1 MKSADMLDAGRDRW
15 HSKAPPMTTPP
26 RRDTVR
32 ASERRRDRAGLAAAV
47 AVLAAAVL
55 DASMALW
62 ATGLDALAPTEALGA
77 LALAL
82 LLAAPLAALAGLA
95 LGALEPALTHVARR
109 LRWRGLLLLGASL
122 GVAAAAVLALREREV
137 DWDTIDL
144 RLGLLPL
151 VAAVAG
157 LVAWRFAMRR
167 ARHLVVATLV
177 LAGLVAGL
185 ALARDHGAGPGVER
199 LRTDTWLAAP
209 VLARTAGLLDGD
221 GDGHPAWLCGDAC
234 DCDDDDADR
243 HPGRTELAD
252 DGIDQDCDGDDLSG
266 REQDDFAEL
275 FAARPPV
282 ATVEP
287 APTTAAERP
296 DILVLTVD
304 TLRADH
310 LGVYGYARATSPRID
325 AWARE
330 AVVFEQARSTGPSTR
345 FSIPPLMI
353 GKYFTELARS
363 RGEWPTISDKETTLA
378 ERLHGLGYVSAAFHS
393 IRYLWPQYG
402 LDQGFDHYSVDCIT
416 QRWPPLRM
424 SCSDFITDEA
434 LAWLD
439 VHGTDQGVPLLLWA
453 YYGDPHA
460 QYVRH
465 EGYPSFGPEYVD
477 AYDDEIAFVD
487 HHIGR
492 LLDGLAQRRR
502 RPTVIV
508 LVSDHGEGL
517 DAAQDHGSRYH
528 SANLFDEL
536 VRVPLIVSGPGFP
549 AHRVQTPVSLVDL
562 VPTVLDLLAQ
572 PGDPALRG
580 VSLMPWLRDEAGN
593 NHPPVLFEKHRALDE
608 PQHGMVAWPYKVI
621 QPAPGGR
628 ARIFDLSAD
637 PGERRDLAGTMD
649 TAERRRLVGALRHWH
664 EQVRRPFDDTL
675 RH

>member
-1 MKSADMLDAGRDRW
+1 
-15 HSKAPPMTTPP
+15 MTTP
-26 RRDTVR
+26 RRDIVR
-32 ASERRRDRAGLAAAV
+32 GERRREQAGLAAAV
-47 AVLAAAVL
+47 AVLAAAGL
-55 DASMALW
+55 DAGLALW
-62 ATGLDALAPTEALGA
+62 ATGQDPLAPAEALGG

-82 LLAAPLAALAGLA
+82 LLVAPLAALAGVT
-95 LGALEPALTHVARR
+95 LGACEPALVRALRW
-109 LRWRGLLLLGASL
+109 LRWRGVLLLGAAL
-122 GVAAAAVLALREREV
+122 VAALAALLALREREV
-137 DWDTIDL
+137 DWDTLDL

-151 VAAVAG
+151 VAALIG
-157 LVAWRFAMRR
+157 PLAWRYA
-167 ARHLVVATLV
+167 ARWLSRLLAVV
-177 LAGLVAGL
+177 LAL
-185 ALARDHGAGPGVER
+185 ACLGAALTLARDHGAGPGIER
-199 LRTDTWLAAP
+199 LRTQSWLAAP
-209 VLARTAGLLDGD
+209 VLARVAGTLDGD
-221 GDGHPAWLCGDAC
+221 GDGHAAWLCGDGC
-234 DCDDDDADR
+234 DCDDDDGDR
-243 HPGRTELAD
+243 HPGRLEVAD
-252 DGIDQDCDGDDLSG
+252 DGVDQDCDGEDLSG
-266 REQDDFAEL
+266 REQHDFAEM
-275 FAARPPV
+275 FAAQPP
-282 ATVEP
+282 AAST
-287 APTTAAERP
+287 AHIPTPAAERP
-296 DILVLTVD
+296 DILLLTVD

-325 AWARE
+325 EWARG

-345 FSIPPLMI
+345 FSVPPLLI

-378 ERLHGLGYVSAAFHS
+378 ERLHALGYVSAAFHS

-439 VHGTDQGVPLLLWA
+439 AHGTDQSVPLLLWA

-465 EGYPSFGPEYVD
+465 DGHPNFGPEYVD

-502 RPTVIV
+502 RPAVIV

-536 VRVPLIVSGPGFP
+536 LRVPLIVSGPGFP
-549 AHRVQTPVSLVDL
+549 ARRVQTPVSLVDF
-562 VPTVLDLLAQ
+562 VPTILDMLAQ

-580 VSLMPWLRDEAGN
+580 VSLLPWLRGEHGV
-593 NHPPVLFEKHRALDE
+593 HPPVLFEKHRALDE

-637 PGERRDLAGTMD
+637 PGERRDLAGTLD
-649 TAERRRLVGALRHWH
+649 PAERRRLVGALRHWH
-664 EQVRRPFDDTL
+664 EQVRQPFDDAL

>member
-1 MKSADMLDAGRDRW
+1 
-15 HSKAPPMTTPP
+15 MTTAP

-32 ASERRRDRAGLAAAV
+32 EGERRREGAGLAAVV
-47 AVLAAAVL
+47 AVLAAAAL
-55 DASMALW
+55 DAGMALW
-62 ATGLDALAPTEALGA
+62 ATGLDALAPVEALGG

-82 LLAAPLAALAGLA
+82 LLASPLAALLGVA
-95 LGALEPALTHVARR
+95 LGASEPVLTRAARW
-109 LRWRGLLLLGASL
+109 LRWRGVLLLGASL
-122 GVAAAAVLALREREV
+122 IAALALLLALRDREV

-151 VAAVAG
+151 VAVVMG
-157 LVAWRFAMRR
+157 LVAWRFAVRWVR
-167 ARHLVVATLV
+167 LLVVATLMI
-177 LAGLVAGL
+177 AGVVAAL

-199 LRTDTWLAAP
+199 LRTSTWLAAP
-209 VLARTAGLLDGD
+209 VLARTAGSFDSD
-221 GDGHPAWLCGDAC
+221 GDGHAGWLCGDAC
-234 DCDDDDADR
+234 DCDDDDAGR
-243 HPGRTELAD
+243 HPGRPEVAD
-252 DGIDQDCDGDDLSG
+252 DGVDQDCDGDDLSG

-275 FAARPPV
+275 FAAHPP
-282 ATVEP
+282 ATDP
-287 APTTAAERP
+287 DPTATPPAERP
-296 DILVLTVD
+296 DILLLTID

-310 LGVYGYARATSPRID
+310 LGVYGYTRPTSPRID
-325 AWARE
+325 EWARN
-330 AVVFEQARSTGPSTR
+330 AVVFEQARATGPSTR

-378 ERLHGLGYVSAAFHS
+378 ERLHALGYVSAAFHS

-439 VHGTDQGVPLLLWA
+439 AHGTDQSVPLLLWA

-465 EGYPSFGPEYVD
+465 EGFPNFGPEYVD

-487 HHIGR
+487 HHVGR

-502 RPTVIV
+502 RPAVIV

-549 AHRVQTPVSLVDL
+549 AHRVQTPVSLVDF

-580 VSLMPWLRDEAGN
+580 VSLQPWLRGETGT
-593 NHPPVLFEKHRALDE
+593 HPPVLFEKHRALDE

-649 TAERRRLVGALRHWH
+649 TGERRRLVGALRHWH
-664 EQVRRPFDDTL
+664 EQVRRPFDDAL

>member
-1 MKSADMLDAGRDRW
+1 
-15 HSKAPPMTTPP
+15 MTTAA
-26 RRDTVR
+26 RRDIVR
-32 ASERRRDRAGLAAAV
+32 GSEHRRERAGLAAAL
-47 AVLAAAVL
+47 ALLLAALV
-55 DASMALW
+55 DASLALW
-62 ATGLDALAPTEALGA
+62 ATGLDPLAPAEALGG

-82 LLAAPLAALAGLA
+82 WLASPPAALLGLA
-95 LGALEPALTHVARR
+95 LGASEPTLTRALRW
-109 LRWRGLLLLGASL
+109 LRWRGVLLLGAAL
-122 GVAAAAVLALREREV
+122 AAALAALLALRDREV

-151 VAAVAG
+151 VALATG
-157 LVAWRFAMRR
+157 LLAWRCA
-167 ARHLVVATLV
+167 ARGLRLLVVATLA
-177 LAGLVAGL
+177 LAGLVAAL

-199 LRTDTWLAAP
+199 LRTQSWLAAP
-209 VLARTAGLLDGD
+209 VLARAAGTLDGD
-221 GDGHPAWLCGDAC
+221 GDGHAAWLCGDAC
-234 DCDDDDADR
+234 DCDDDDPDR
-243 HPGRTELAD
+243 HPGRPERAD
-252 DGIDQDCDGDDLSG
+252 DGVDQDCDGDDLSG
-266 REQDDFAEL
+266 REQDGFAEL
-275 FAARPPV
+275 FAAQPPAASPERA
-282 ATVEP
+282 ATP
-287 APTTAAERP
+287 LAERP
-296 DILVLTVD
+296 DILLLTID

-325 AWARE
+325 EWARG

-345 FSIPPLMI
+345 FSVPPLLI

-378 ERLHGLGYVSAAFHS
+378 ERLHALGYVSAAFHS

-402 LDQGFDHYSVDCIT
+402 LDQGFDHYSIDCIT

-439 VHGTDQGVPLLLWA
+439 AHGTDQRVPLLLWA

-465 EGYPSFGPEYVD
+465 EGFPNFGPEYVD

-487 HHIGR
+487 HHVGR

-502 RPTVIV
+502 RPAVIV
-508 LVSDHGEGL
+508 LLADHGEGL

-536 VRVPLIVSGPGFP
+536 LRVPLIVSGPGFP
-549 AHRVQTPVSLVDL
+549 ARRVQTPVSLVDL
-562 VPTVLDLLAQ
+562 VPTVLDMLAQ

-580 VSLMPWLRDEAGN
+580 VSLLPWLRGEDGA
-593 NHPPVLFEKHRALDE
+593 HPPVLFEKHRALDE

-621 QPAPGGR
+621 QPAPGSR

-649 TAERRRLVGALRHWH
+649 SAERRRLVGALRHWH
-664 EQVRRPFDDTL
+664 EQVRRPFDDAL